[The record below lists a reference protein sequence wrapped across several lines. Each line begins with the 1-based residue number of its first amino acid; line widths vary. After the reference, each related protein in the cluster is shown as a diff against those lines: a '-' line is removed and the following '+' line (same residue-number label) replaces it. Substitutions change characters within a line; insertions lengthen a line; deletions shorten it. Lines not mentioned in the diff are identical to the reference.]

1 MIDYEPPET
10 LFLEEFETAE
20 DLLKQIIKC
29 LPNTAPGFDNLTYA
43 DLKRHLSLIIPS
55 LKTIFT
61 ICGRNK
67 RVLSDWKIALI
78 ILILKT
84 NGKKVTLTI
93 GDLYHCCQPCM
104 KCL

>member
-10 LFLEEFETAE
+10 LFLEEFEIAE

-43 DLKRHLSLIIPS
+43 DLKRHLSLITPS

-61 ICGRNK
+61 I
-67 RVLSDWKIALI
+67 
-78 ILILKT
+78 
-84 NGKKVTLTI
+84 
-93 GDLYHCCQPCM
+93 
-104 KCL
+104 